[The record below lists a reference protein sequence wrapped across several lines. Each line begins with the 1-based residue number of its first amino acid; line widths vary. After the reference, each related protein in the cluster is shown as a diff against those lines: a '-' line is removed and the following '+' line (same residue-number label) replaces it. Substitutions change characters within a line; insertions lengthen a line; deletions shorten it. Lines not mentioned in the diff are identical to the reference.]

1 MKSPGSRAASCLYV
15 LASLILAFP
24 LLAQSDP
31 ATAAAQAS
39 VALPASRAL
48 EGVWENSERFV
59 HFFEAGMRIVLKP
72 YYGFVWEDTGVIPA
86 SAAGSGGLFEITAR
100 YSGEKKT
107 ASIPVALA
115 GDGLYLAFL
124 NRVDTGASSKPAA
137 GGPASSEPASSAA
150 AESGAQPLDGFW
162 LAGGNSDGILL
173 YRQEAKDELFA
184 YWFAG
189 SSYCRI
195 RYWAADVL
203 KKDIQAVF
211 TMPDGTEAS
220 VPKFLEIGG
229 ILYTCITS
237 TGRIL
242 RNYERGTFSAD
253 GGALR
258 FKPEVV
264 AFAAT
269 AAAVYEPVPFAFSE
283 DGNTLALGKPY
294 LTRSPIT
301 DLDAEIAAHNGKR
314 RPPRKPVFGYM
325 ELDFRWDEVDRIRGD
340 EAPEPFDPES
350 WVIEKPNQ

>member
-1 MKSPGSRAASCLYV
+1 MKSSGTRAAAACLCV
-15 LASLILAFP
+15 SALLGFAFP
-24 LLAQSDP
+24 LQAQGEPVAASE
-31 ATAAAQAS
+31 TASAAQAS

-59 HFFEAGMRIVLKP
+59 HFSEAGMRIVLKP
-72 YYGFVWEDTGVIPA
+72 YYGFVWEDTGFIPA
-86 SAAGSGGLFEITAR
+86 VVTGEGGIHTLTVGYPR
-100 YSGEKKT
+100 EKK
-107 ASIPVALA
+107 ASSIPVAVC
-115 GDGLYLAFL
+115 GEGLYLAFL
-124 NRVDTGASSKPAA
+124 TRVEPVASSSNDATTL
-137 GGPASSEPASSAA
+137 

-350 WVIEKPNQ
+350 WVIEKPKP